1 MFSGQRKKRRST
13 GQAIVE
19 FCLIFPVALWLLVGA
34 VDFGRF
40 VISHSEAAALCQD
53 AARYGRQVD
62 PETGNQR
69 SEEAIQERIWSSMPS
84 GVTSSDIETLDIQ
97 MNTTIGGLN
106 ATKISIVYNTPCLM
120 PFSNRIF
127 DDGVMKI
134 RGKGVFVRDM

>member
-1 MFSGQRKKRRST
+1 MMNKLHRRPFSK

-19 FCLIFPVALWLLVGA
+19 FCLIMPVALWLLVGA

-40 VISHSEAAALCQD
+40 VISHSEAASLCQD

-69 SEEAIQERIWSSMPS
+69 SVDSIKERIYSSMPS
-84 GVTSSDIETLDIQ
+84 GVTSADIETLDIR
-97 MNTTIGGLN
+97 MNTTIGGLK
-106 ATKISIVYNTPCLM
+106 ATSVSIVYTTPCLM
-120 PFSNRIF
+120 PLSNQFFEGGEMR
-127 DDGVMKI
+127 I